1 MARCIMP
8 SLLLVLVAAQDTSLP
23 LCTQVGQSLMQ
34 TKRTMVSAE
43 PATNVSN
50 NGTAPT
56 PGLETA
62 QVLVKE
68 GKLTGFIRLASRPH
82 LSKGGFCRS
91 HPCSMLAAEDKGRG
105 LGTTAA
111 MDEEGYV
118 AVAKLKDDEEMKTF
132 MLRLI
137 EDYDCHVNDEGGLM
151 GVIPWFSGTTAVQS
165 LVKLEDSLLFAVL
178 ANGERWISY
187 KNSAGTTGTNAPL
200 DLQGY
205 MEVAII
211 RKDFE
216 MQAFA
221 RRLAEH
227 MGVEV
232 ADEGGLAGMIK
243 YHSGAAAP
251 FQSFDKLQA
260 EIKSAAASPHTWA
273 KFTSI

>member
-1 MARCIMP
+1 
-8 SLLLVLVAAQDTSLP
+8 
-23 LCTQVGQSLMQ
+23 MQ
-34 TKRTMVSAE
+34 TQHTMVSAE
-43 PATNVSN
+43 PAANVSN
-50 NGTAPT
+50 NGTAQSS
-56 PGLETA
+56 GLEAA
-62 QVLVKE
+62 QMSVKE
-68 GKLTGFIRLASRPH
+68 GKLSGFIRLASRPH

-91 HPCSMLAAEDKGRG
+91 HPCSMLAAGDEGRG
-105 LGTTAA
+105 LGTTATT
-111 MDEEGYV
+111 DEEGYE

-132 MLRLI
+132 ILRVI

-151 GVIPWFSGTTAVQS
+151 GIIPWFSGTTAVQS
-165 LVKLEDSLLFAVL
+165 LVKFEESLLFAVL

-211 RKDFE
+211 RKDIE

-227 MGVEV
+227 MGVKV
-232 ADEGGLAGMIK
+232 TDEGGFAGMIK
-243 YHSGAAAP
+243 YHSGAAA
-251 FQSFDKLQA
+251 FQSFDKLQS

-273 KFTSI
+273 KFKSL